1 MKKVLLT
8 FLIIIVILWAYGV
21 SSAKGKDA
29 GGQENKRS
37 EKLQEEGKAKGKAA
51 EKDSGIDK
59 SKTDEGISR
68 GRNKGEAAEGVVDKG
83 KEKGKAKE
91 NVTAK
96 GKEHQQQMKALE
108 KQMVHEETKFN
119 RSIARLKRIREL
131 AAAQGDTKVVERVDK
146 LIAKAQ
152 QINSDKNKRMQESKQ
167 KILQL
172 SEGKSVPDTPKVL
185 DRSSDKGKAKED
197 KVAETKQPKTKVK
210 PEGEKVKGEPNRP
223 EGKPGGEREK
233 RRAERKGG

>member
-8 FLIIIVILWAYGV
+8 FLMIIAVLWTYGV

-29 GGQENKRS
+29 GGKESKRS
-37 EKLQEEGKAKGKAA
+37 ERLQEEGKAKGKAA
-51 EKDSGIDK
+51 EKDSNNIDK
-59 SKTDEGISR
+59 SKTDEGAGR
-68 GRNKGEAAEGVVDKG
+68 GRNKGEAAEGSVDKG

-108 KQMVHEETKFN
+108 KQMMHEEAKFL

-131 AAAQGDTKVVERVDK
+131 AAEQGNTKVVERVDK
-146 LIAKAQ
+146 LIAKSQ
-152 QINSDKNKRMQESKQ
+152 QINSDKHKRMQEKKQ

-172 SEGKSVPDTPKVL
+172 SEGKSGPDIPKVL
-185 DRSSDKGKAKED
+185 DKSADKGKARED
-197 KVAETKQPKTKVK
+197 KVAGTEQPKTKVK
-210 PEGEKVKGEPNRP
+210 PEGERVKGEPNRP
-223 EGKPGGEREK
+223 EGKPGDQKEK
-233 RRAERKGG
+233 RRAERKG